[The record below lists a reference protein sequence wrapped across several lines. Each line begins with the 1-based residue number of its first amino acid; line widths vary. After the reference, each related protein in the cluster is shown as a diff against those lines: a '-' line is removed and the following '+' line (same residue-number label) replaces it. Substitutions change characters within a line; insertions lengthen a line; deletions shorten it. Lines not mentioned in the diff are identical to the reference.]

1 MSNRTIYDTLR
12 AAGLTAEG
20 ACALMGNMAAESGMK
35 VNIAQR
41 GMTKLSDE
49 DYTALADNGIP
60 IDGKDFANDS
70 VGYGLC
76 QWTYHTRKAAL
87 LALCKSRGVSVG
99 DEQAQVEFCLQE
111 LQREYP
117 MLYLELRSSHD
128 MYQCTYDVC
137 VKYERPAVNNID
149 VRYKYAQQFYN
160 EFCGSGALAD
170 EHAEQSAAAVIQGYG
185 GQDVTAPPKANTDAG
200 IKAAVMVLQM
210 TMNYA
215 GYWGAVTGERTPEF
229 FDALHTFVNDLEKS

>member
-1 MSNRTIYDTLR
+1 MSNRTIYDALR

-20 ACALMGNMAAESGMK
+20 ACGLMGNMYAESTMK
-35 VNIAQR
+35 SNIAQR
-41 GMTKLSDE
+41 GMTNLSDE

-60 IDGKDFANDS
+60 VNGKDFANDS

-76 QWTYHTRKAAL
+76 QWTDRTRKRNL
-87 LALCKSRGVSVG
+87 LAFCKARGASVG
-99 DEQAQVEFCLQE
+99 DEQAQVAFCLQE

-117 MLYLELRSSHD
+117 MLLLELRSSHD
-128 MYQCTYDVC
+128 MRQCAADVC
-137 VKYERPAVNNID
+137 TKFERPAVNNID
-149 VRYKYAQQFYN
+149 ERYRYAQRFYN
-160 EFCGSGALAD
+160 DFCGSGALNA
-170 EHAEQSAAAVIQGYG
+170 EHTAAAVIQGNG
-185 GQDVTAPPKANTDAG
+185 WQDMTSTPKANTDAG

-229 FDALHTFVNDLEKS
+229 FAALHTFVNDLEKC